1 MIALAVMLIA
11 LAIMLIPASF
21 IIRKKLS
28 ELKSFIP
35 HITIVISHK

>member
-11 LAIMLIPASF
+11 LAIMMIPLSF

-28 ELKSFIP
+28 ELKNCIP